1 MAAGPGGECDDVTQL
16 LQLATG
22 GDTAAEDQLFQAVL
36 QQLRG
41 MASSLMRYEREDHTL
56 SVTAVVS
63 ETYLKLFRPGGA
75 AGPTL
80 TLTSR
85 RAFFHAAAMA
95 MRRLLIDHAR
105 TRNRLRRGGGTAGP
119 TGAGRPRLLR
129 PIPDDAIHA
138 ATRADPEDLLA
149 LDELL
154 DHLQAADGRAAEV
167 VRLKFFAGLSHG
179 QIGELL
185 EVSEKTVQRDWDF
198 GLAFMAD
205 AARS

>member
-1 MAAGPGGECDDVTQL
+1 MDSPPSGEHGDVTQL
-16 LQLATG
+16 LQMATG
-22 GDTAAEDQLFQAVL
+22 GDSAAEDLLFRAVL

-41 MASSLMRYEREDHTL
+41 MASSLMRHERHDHTL

-105 TRNRLRRGGGTAGP
+105 TRNRLRRGGG
-119 TGAGRPRLLR
+119 AGRAGESGRRRLLR

-138 ATRADPEDLLA
+138 ATQADPEDLLA

-167 VRLKFFAGLSHG
+167 VRLKFFAGLSQG
-179 QIGELL
+179 QISELL
-185 EVSEKTVQRDWDF
+185 EISEKTVQRDWDF

-205 AARS
+205 AARA